1 MWKQTNCAC
10 SKHETGSVNSAVPN
24 NYASSVSVPVKQRH
38 SAARHC
44 GTRCNGFEKVRKPR
58 KTAAVAPENCAIQ
71 KMVVGRTT
79 GIVQM
84 VCTLGKQGGAVASHC
99 LTLRTSCCNIW
110 GSLTAVVAHRLLR
123 LGQVG
128 ATLKE
133 SGRAGVLQIRL
144 VRFDS
149 GPRLHSSPSAVFC
162 KEAKST
168 FAHPSTLFAHLAPCK
183 TLAARWACSANGRRC
198 CALFS
203 LPCAGL

>member
-10 SKHETGSVNSAVPN
+10 SRHETGSVNSAAPN

-38 SAARHC
+38 SAARRC
-44 GTRCNGFEKVRKPR
+44 GTRCNGCEKVREPR
-58 KTAAVAPENCAIQ
+58 KTAAIAPRNCAIS

-79 GIVQM
+79 GIAQM
-84 VCTLGKQGGAVASHC
+84 VYTLRQQGGAAASHC
-99 LTLRTSCCNIW
+99 PALRTVCCKIW
-110 GSLTAVVAHRLLR
+110 GSLDAVVAHRLLR

-149 GPRLHSSPSAVFC
+149 GPRLHRSARVV
-162 KEAKST
+162 K
-168 FAHPSTLFAHLAPCK
+168 
-183 TLAARWACSANGRRC
+183 
-198 CALFS
+198 
-203 LPCAGL
+203 